1 MMDAGRVWYS
11 LGTLGAGITALV
23 GAMRFWGRARRQHG
37 ESGAMALAVNL
48 TVELARLTEFT
59 GKVAAAIT
67 VCSAYVLRSDSRTR
81 VRQRE
86 DLMWLSDCLHSFKML
101 GTYIARGSP
110 EQIVHACDEL
120 IGMYNSYGATNPQQ
134 LTRARECFERN
145 AQRFS
150 LADGIAIFSDIRN
163 KVLPLV

>member
-1 MMDAGRVWYS
+1 
-11 LGTLGAGITALV
+11 
-23 GAMRFWGRARRQHG
+23 
-37 ESGAMALAVNL
+37 MALAVNL
-48 TVELARLTEFT
+48 TAELARLTEFT
-59 GKVAAAIT
+59 GKVAAAIM
-67 VCSAYVLRSDSRTR
+67 VCSAYALSSDSTTR
-81 VRQRE
+81 MKQRE

-110 EQIVHACDEL
+110 EQIIHACDEL
-120 IGMYNSYGATNPQQ
+120 IGIYRGYGAIDPQR
-134 LTRARECFERN
+134 LERARECFERN